1 MGAKAARTH
10 IVQGTRLDGGGIDS
24 LGEIRQPYFDT
35 VADAPHL
42 DDHFS
47 AGLPA
52 IGVTNDVLTG
62 FVDGE
67 DDVLDLIGTETAKL
81 GRIPDLPAHFLQ
93 PACLGREGNLEN
105 SFAGNRTAGGVPR
118 CPFRVVDGEI
128 EVRTPTG
135 TFRFDHVIAGTGP
148 SVELEVRP
156 ELAELAPRIA
166 RWRDRYQAP
175 DEWKDDALA
184 EYPYLGSGFEFLP
197 RDPAEDEIV
206 RLRAAIADLIVGRPI
221 RDGAH
226 AIAERL
232 ASAGGDHRSPDDAV
246 IDVIAMIVAEELDEF
261 RQDRLVMAGT
271 ANLAR
276 RESDFRGSIYP
287 LLEAIEEQVTLM
299 RLMGEMVADEHGLAA
314 SIGREN
320 EPFGLA
326 EASVVAGEYDASGAR
341 ARVGVLGP
349 TRMDYPSNL
358 ASVRAVARY
367 LSRLLEEDEGA
378 R

>member
-1 MGAKAARTH
+1 MVSARGLEVLRA
-10 IVQGTRLDGGGIDS
+10 IVQDYVETREPVGSKSIVERHAFGVS
-24 LGEIRQPYFDT
+24 AATIRNDM
-35 VADAPHL
+35 AMLEDEDLIAAPHT
-42 DDHFS
+42 S
-47 AGLPA
+47 S
-52 IGVTNDVLTG
+52 
-62 FVDGE
+62 
-67 DDVLDLIGTETAKL
+67 
-81 GRIPDLPAHFLQ
+81 GRIPTDK
-93 PACLGREGNLEN
+93 GY
-105 SFAGNRTAGGVPR
+105 
-118 CPFRVVDGEI
+118 RVFVD
-128 EVRTPTG
+128 
-135 TFRFDHVIAGTGP
+135 HLA
-148 SVELEVRP
+148 EVRP
-156 ELAELAPRIA
+156 LSPAQRTAIAAFLEAPGDLDDLMVRTVRALTQLTGQVAIVQYPSFAQAHVSHIELVGL
-166 RWRDRYQAP
+166 
-175 DEWKDDALA
+175 DAGRMLVVIVTDTGRVSQR
-184 EYPYLGSGFEFLP
+184 LVFLP

-206 RLRAAIADLIVGRPI
+206 HLRAAIADLIVGRPI